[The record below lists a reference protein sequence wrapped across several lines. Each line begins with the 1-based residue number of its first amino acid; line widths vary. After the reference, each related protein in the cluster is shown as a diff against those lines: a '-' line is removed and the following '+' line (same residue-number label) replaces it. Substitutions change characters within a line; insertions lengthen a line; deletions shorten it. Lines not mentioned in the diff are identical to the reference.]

1 MVIQSIH
8 TLAELQAMAKEQGL
22 AVEEKYGRYRITGKH
37 SIKDLS
43 IEWRVVEA
51 GAGYTLTLKGL
62 NSFFSLS

>member
-1 MVIQSIH
+1 MEIEMY
-8 TLAELQAMAKEQGL
+8 TLAELQIMAKEQGL
-22 AVEEKYGRYRITGKH
+22 AIEEKYGRYRVTRKH
-37 SIKDLS
+37 SIEDLS